1 MKALYNEPL
10 LELQTPEGMA
20 FSLPLAGPVPRL
32 LALWVDL
39 AIVMVAGGLVQ
50 KAMAV
55 VPYALKIA
63 FGVVQLGALTLF
75 LWRGGANES
84 SL

>member
-39 AIVMVAGGLVQ
+39 AIVMVA
-50 KAMAV
+50 
-55 VPYALKIA
+55 YALKIA

>member
-1 MKALYNEPL
+1 
-10 LELQTPEGMA
+10 
-20 FSLPLAGPVPRL
+20 L